1 MAQTTLT
8 QAGQEFG
15 TEGNDTILGS
25 NGNDSIHG
33 LGGDDLLEGNAGDDI
48 FNGTAGLGRYPT
60 SGNKTIRGGAGNDL
74 IFDGSGN
81 DSIDGGADND
91 TIYSASGSDTIAG
104 SDGDDSINGIKS
116 GAGYSAPSST
126 GTKVIYGEGGQDF
139 LLGGSNADTID
150 GGSGNDTLYGLAGND
165 SLLGGDGNDFLYD
178 QGSTSGS
185 NTLSGGAGNDTLDVY
200 TSTGANRL
208 DGGDGNDTLNGGS
221 GNDTLLGGAGNDSL
235 SADAGNDSLD
245 GGDGQDTLYGGVGND
260 ALSGGAGDDTLYDQT
275 GGSDTLLGGDGND
288 RLDTYSGS
296 GSDSLVGGNG
306 NDTLISGDG
315 NDTLDGGTGV
325 NRLQGGAGNDLYVVS
340 SSQTHLSDSGGSS
353 DSATISVDFFKVP
366 SFIENASYGSGV
378 QALPYWIASL
388 LPDEANGD
396 YFKDSIYSDPVS
408 GEKTVYYYFPSSLP
422 SYDTSADH
430 GLGYS
435 RFTDAQKTFTRNTLS
450 YISSV
455 VSLGFI
461 ETTDASIASTRFTIA
476 FANNTQTGSAGYASY
491 PSDASDATLGSPV
504 GGDFFLANAIGGGPT
519 TLTDGTYS
527 ALTVIHEL
535 GHALG
540 LKHPGNYD
548 AGGATP
554 PGPFL
559 GSTEDRSEWTVMAY
573 TSTAAQYHA
582 VFRELDLAALQYLY
596 GPSASAN
603 SSTNTYSIDASVP
616 NFIWDG
622 GGLDLI
628 DASAVNQAVTIYLA
642 PGYQGFVGS
651 AAASLISAAGQIT
664 VNFGTEIEDLQGT
677 AFADSLSGNELNNSI
692 QGGAGNDTISGGA
705 GNDTLD
711 GGLGSDVLRFRG
723 NSADYQIIYVEA
735 TNALTIQDRTS
746 GRDGLD
752 TVLNLESFAFADQTL
767 SYTQVI
773 TTAPSDTTPPT
784 IAISS
789 NKASLGLG
797 QTTTLSFTISES
809 VTDFVVGDI
818 TVSGGTLSNF
828 TGSGTSYSAT
838 FTPTIN
844 STTPSVVSVASTK
857 FSDAA
862 GNFNVDGADANNT
875 VTMTVDTRVG
885 DITPPTVSVS
895 ADKTALLTGQ
905 TANLSFTLSETSTNF
920 SAGDVEVS
928 GGTLSNFA
936 GSGTSYTA
944 TFTPAANKRETAK
957 VSVGSGT
964 FSDAAGNANVDGNDG
979 DNTVLLTIDTMVNRA
994 PTASGATVSGLQDAL
1009 VAISA
1014 AAIGFRDADKG
1025 DLLRSITITS
1035 LPAKGSLLLGG
1046 SAVSVGQVI
1055 SADDVNGGSL
1065 AFKGAAMQ
1073 SGLGYASFG
1082 FKVSDGRT
1090 LSSSD
1095 AKVTF
1100 NLKAVNY
1107 APVVANP
1114 IADQQVSEGQA
1125 FTLKLPSNTF
1135 TDLES
1140 PVLSYSAALSSGKP
1154 LPKWLKFDV
1163 KTATFSGTPS
1173 ELDAGVASIAV
1184 KATDAGKAFV
1194 TDSFDLTVLDIN
1206 RAPVAKALTTTPSA
1220 TEGKAF
1226 TFAFPKTTFVDPDR
1240 SDVLTYSVSGAPAW
1254 LTIDPLTGKLS
1265 GTPNYAAADTATIT
1279 VTLQATDK
1287 QSLSASTP
1295 LTIKL
1300 VNVAKILGT
1309 ADNNTLIAG
1318 AGADSITGLAGND
1331 ALNGGAGND
1340 TLVGGLGDDQL
1351 TGGDDQDRFVF
1362 ESAIKNGGNVDTVTD
1377 FVSGS
1382 DKIALAG
1389 SIFTALR
1396 SDTDLSDNLWLSTST
1411 SPATARSNLVFDP
1424 QSGVLSY
1431 DPDGSG
1437 PATSIAICTLV
1448 GVTKLVA
1455 SDLVMF

>member
-1 MAQTTLT
+1 MPQTTLT
-8 QAGQEFG
+8 GPSQEFG
-15 TEGNDTILGS
+15 TDGNDTIIGS
-25 NGNDSIHG
+25 SGNDSIHG

-48 FNGTAGLGRYPT
+48 FNGTAGLGRYST
-60 SGNKTIRGGAGNDL
+60 SGKKTILGGAGNDL
-74 IFDGSGN
+74 IFDGSGD

-104 SDGDDSINGIKS
+104 GDGDDSINGVRN
-116 GAGYSAPSST
+116 GNGYLAPSST
-126 GTKVIYGEGGQDF
+126 GAKTIFGEGGQDF
-139 LLGGSNADTID
+139 LLGGNLNDSID
-150 GGSGNDTLYGLAGND
+150 GGSGNDTLYGL
-165 SLLGGDGNDFLYD
+165 
-178 QGSTSGS
+178 T
-185 NTLSGGAGNDTLDVY
+185 
-200 TSTGANRL
+200 
-208 DGGDGNDTLNGGS
+208 
-221 GNDTLLGGAGNDSL
+221 GNDTLLGGTGDDNL
-235 SADAGNDSLD
+235 NGDAGNDSLD
-245 GGDGQDTLYGGVGND
+245 GGDGQDTLQGGAGND

-275 GGSDTLLGGDGND
+275 GGIDTLLGGDGND

-296 GSDSLVGGNG
+296 GADSLVGGNG

-315 NDTLDGGTGV
+315 NDTLDGGAGT
-325 NRLQGGAGNDLYVVS
+325 NRLLGGGGNDVYVVS
-340 SSQTHLSDSGGSS
+340 SRQTHLSDSGGN
-353 DSATISVDFFKVP
+353 DSATITVDFFKVP
-366 SFIENASYGSGV
+366 SFIENPTYGSGV

-396 YFKDSIYSDPVS
+396 YFKDSIYSDPAS
-408 GEKTVYYYFPSSLP
+408 GDKTVFFYFPTSLP

-430 GLGYS
+430 GVGYS
-435 RFTDAQKTFTRNTLS
+435 GFTDAQKTFTRSTLN
-450 YISSV
+450 YIASV
-455 VSLGFI
+455 VGLKFV
-461 ETTDASIASTRFTIA
+461 ETSDASVANTRFTIA

-491 PSDASDATLGSPV
+491 PSDPGDASLGSAV
-504 GGDFFLANAIGGGPT
+504 GGDFFLANAVGGGPT
-519 TLTDGTYS
+519 TLADGTYS

-559 GSTEDRSEWTVMAY
+559 GATEDLSAWTVMSY
-573 TSTAAQYHA
+573 YSNPAQYSA
-582 VFRELDLAALQYLY
+582 TFRALDLAALQYLY
-596 GPSASAN
+596 GPSASARSN
-603 SSTNTYSIDASVP
+603 ADTYTIDASEP
-616 NFIWDG
+616 NFVWDG

-628 DASAVNQAVTIYLA
+628 DASAISQAVTIYLT

-651 AAASLISAAGQIT
+651 AAAALISAPGQIT
-664 VNFGTEIEDLQGT
+664 VNFGTEIENLKGT
-677 AFADSLSGNELNNSI
+677 AFADSLHGNELDNSI
-692 QGGAGNDTISGGA
+692 EGGAGDDTVAGGV

-711 GGLGSDVLRFRG
+711 GGLGSDTFRLKG
-723 NSADYQIIYVEA
+723 NWADYQINYVSA
-735 TNALTIQDRTS
+735 TQSLTIQDRTT

-752 TVLNLESFAFADQTL
+752 TILNLESFIFADQTL
-767 SYTQVI
+767 SYTQLI
-773 TTAPSDTTPPT
+773 TTAPSDTTAPT
-784 IAISS
+784 IAITS
-789 NKASLGLG
+789 NKSSLALG
-797 QTTTLSFTISES
+797 QTATLTFTISES

-818 TVSGGTLSNF
+818 TASGGTLSNF
-828 TGSGTSYSAT
+828 NGSGTSYSAT
-838 FTPTIN
+838 FTPTAN
-844 STTPSVVSVASTK
+844 STTPGVVSVASTK

-885 DITPPTVSVS
+885 DIIPPNISVS
-895 ADKTALLTGQ
+895 SDKATLLTGQ
-905 TANLSFTLSETSTNF
+905 TANLAFTLSEPSTNF
-920 SAGDVEVS
+920 GAGDVDVS
-928 GGTLSNFA
+928 GGSLSNFA

-994 PTASGATVSGLQDAL
+994 PTASGGSVSGLQDAL
-1009 VAISA
+1009 VLVSA
-1014 AAIGFRDADKG
+1014 AAIGFRDPDKG
-1025 DLLRSITITS
+1025 DVLQSITVTS
-1035 LPAKGSLLLGG
+1035 LPGKGSLLLGG

-1055 SADDVNGGSL
+1055 SADDINGGSL

-1073 SGLGYASFG
+1073 SGVGYASFG
-1082 FKVSDGRT
+1082 FKVNDGRT
-1090 LSSSD
+1090 LSAAD
-1095 AKVTF
+1095 AKITF

-1135 TDLES
+1135 TDPES
-1140 PVLSYSAALSSGKP
+1140 PVLSYSATQSSDKP
-1154 LPKWLKFDV
+1154 LPKWLKFDA
-1163 KTATFSGTPS
+1163 KTATFTGTPS
-1173 ELDAGVASIAV
+1173 EIDAGVSSISV
-1184 KATDAGKAFV
+1184 KATDAGKAFA
-1194 TDSFDLTVLDIN
+1194 TDSFDLTVLDLN
-1206 RAPVAKALTTTPSA
+1206 RAPVAKALTTSPSA

-1226 TFAFPKTTFVDPDR
+1226 VLVIPKTTFVDSDR
-1240 SDVLTYSVSGAPAW
+1240 GDILTYSVSGAPTW

-1265 GTPNYAAADTATIT
+1265 GTPNYAAADTPSVT

-1300 VNVAKILGT
+1300 VNVSKIVGT

-1351 TGGDDQDRFVF
+1351 TGGDGQDRFLF
-1362 ESAIKNGGNVDTVTD
+1362 ESAIKNGSNVDTVTD
-1377 FVSGS
+1377 FVGGS
-1382 DKIALAG
+1382 DTIALAG
-1389 SIFTALR
+1389 SVFTALR
-1396 SDTDLSDNLWLSTST
+1396 GDSDLGDNLWLTNSS
-1411 SPATARSNLVFDP
+1411 SPATTRSYLVFDP
-1424 QSGVLSY
+1424 QSGALSY

-1437 PATSIAICTLV
+1437 LAASIGICTLV
-1448 GVTKLVA
+1448 GVTKLLP
-1455 SDLVMF
+1455 SDLVMV

>member
-1 MAQTTLT
+1 MAQITLT
-8 QAGQEFG
+8 NPAEKFG
-15 TEGNDTILGS
+15 IEGNDTILGS
-25 NGNDSIHG
+25 SGNDSIHG

-48 FNGTAGLGRYPT
+48 FNGTAGLGRYST

-104 SDGDDSINGIKS
+104 GDGDDSINGIKS
-116 GAGYSAPSST
+116 GAGYSAPLST

-139 LLGGSNADTID
+139 LLGGSNADTVD
-150 GGSGNDTLYGLAGND
+150 GGNGNDTLYGLAGND
-165 SLLGGDGNDFLYD
+165 SLLGGDGNDLLYD

-208 DGGDGNDTLNGGS
+208 DGGDGNDTLNGGA

-288 RLDTYSGS
+288 RIDTYSGS

-315 NDTLDGGTGV
+315 NDTLDGGTGI
-325 NRLQGGAGNDLYVVS
+325 NRLQGGAGNDFYVVS
-340 SSQTHLSDSGGSS
+340 SSQTHLSDSGGRS

-366 SFIENASYGSGV
+366 SFIENPSYGSGV

-408 GEKTVYYYFPSSLP
+408 GDKTVYYYFPSSLP

-435 RFTDAQKTFTRNTLS
+435 RFTDAQKTFTRSTLS

-455 VSLGFI
+455 VGLRFV
-461 ETTDASIASTRFTIA
+461 ETSDASIANTRFTIA

-491 PSDASDATLGSPV
+491 PSDPSDTSLGSPV

-548 AGGATP
+548 AGGTP
-554 PGPFL
+554 TPGPYL
-559 GSTEDRSEWTVMAY
+559 SATEDTSAWTVMAY

-603 SSTNTYSIDASVP
+603 SSANTYSIDASVP

-622 GGLDLI
+622 GGIDLI
-628 DASAVNQAVTIYLA
+628 DASAVNQAVTIYLT
-642 PGYQGFVGS
+642 PGYQGFIGS
-651 AAASLISAAGQIT
+651 TAASLVSAAGQIT
-664 VNFGTEIEDLQGT
+664 VNFGTEIENLQGT

-711 GGLGSDVLRFRG
+711 GGLGSDVMRFRG
-723 NSADYQIIYVEA
+723 NWADYQINYVSS

-752 TVLNLESFAFADQTL
+752 TVLNLESFVFADQTL
-767 SYTQVI
+767 SYTQLI
-773 TTAPSDTTPPT
+773 TTTPSDTTPPA

-789 NKASLGLG
+789 NRTTLGLG
-797 QTTTLSFTISES
+797 QTATLSFTISEA

-818 TVSGGTLSNF
+818 SVSGGTLSNF
-828 TGSGTSYSAT
+828 TGSGTTYSAT
-838 FTPTIN
+838 FTPTAN
-844 STTPSVVSVASTK
+844 SKTNGVVSVASNK

-862 GNFNVDGADANNT
+862 GNFNVDSADANNT
-875 VTMTVDTRVG
+875 VTMTVDAV
-885 DITPPTVSVS
+885 
-895 ADKTALLTGQ
+895 
-905 TANLSFTLSETSTNF
+905 
-920 SAGDVEVS
+920 
-928 GGTLSNFA
+928 
-936 GSGTSYTA
+936 
-944 TFTPAANKRETAK
+944 
-957 VSVGSGT
+957 
-964 FSDAAGNANVDGNDG
+964 
-979 DNTVLLTIDTMVNRA
+979 VNSA

-1009 VAISA
+1009 VAVNA
-1014 AAIGFRDADKG
+1014 AAIGFRDPDKG
-1025 DLLRSITITS
+1025 DALRSITITS

-1055 SADDVNGGSL
+1055 SADDINAGSL

-1090 LSSSD
+1090 LSSSE
-1095 AKVTF
+1095 AKITI

-1107 APVVANP
+1107 SPVVSNP

-1140 PVLSYSAALSSGKP
+1140 PVLSYSATLSSGKP
-1154 LPKWLKFDV
+1154 LPTWLKFDA
-1163 KTATFSGTPS
+1163 KTATFSGTSS

-1194 TDSFDLTVLDIN
+1194 MDSFNLTVLDIN
-1206 RAPVAKALTTTPSA
+1206 RAPIAKALTTTPSA

-1240 SDVLTYSVSGAPAW
+1240 ADVLTYSVSGAPAW

-1331 ALNGGAGND
+1331 VLNGGAGND

-1351 TGGDDQDRFVF
+1351 TGGDGQDRFVF

-1396 SDTDLSDNLWLSTST
+1396 GDTDLSDNLWLTTST

-1424 QSGVLSY
+1424 QSGALSY

>member
-1 MAQTTLT
+1 MTKKQKKHVFDL
-8 QAGQEFG
+8 FG
-15 TEGNDTILGS
+15 
-25 NGNDSIHG
+25 H
-33 LGGDDLLEGNAGDDI
+33 
-48 FNGTAGLGRYPT
+48 
-60 SGNKTIRGGAGNDL
+60 
-74 IFDGSGN
+74 
-81 DSIDGGADND
+81 
-91 TIYSASGSDTIAG
+91 
-104 SDGDDSINGIKS
+104 
-116 GAGYSAPSST
+116 
-126 GTKVIYGEGGQDF
+126 
-139 LLGGSNADTID
+139 
-150 GGSGNDTLYGLAGND
+150 
-165 SLLGGDGNDFLYD
+165 
-178 QGSTSGS
+178 
-185 NTLSGGAGNDTLDVY
+185 
-200 TSTGANRL
+200 
-208 DGGDGNDTLNGGS
+208 
-221 GNDTLLGGAGNDSL
+221 
-235 SADAGNDSLD
+235 
-245 GGDGQDTLYGGVGND
+245 
-260 ALSGGAGDDTLYDQT
+260 
-275 GGSDTLLGGDGND
+275 
-288 RLDTYSGS
+288 
-296 GSDSLVGGNG
+296 
-306 NDTLISGDG
+306 
-315 NDTLDGGTGV
+315 
-325 NRLQGGAGNDLYVVS
+325 
-340 SSQTHLSDSGGSS
+340 
-353 DSATISVDFFKVP
+353 
-366 SFIENASYGSGV
+366 
-378 QALPYWIASL
+378 
-388 LPDEANGD
+388 DE
-396 YFKDSIYSDPVS
+396 I
-408 GEKTVYYYFPSSLP
+408 VYYYFPGSLP
-422 SYDTSADH
+422 SYDTSAAH

-435 RFTDAQKTFTRNTLS
+435 RFTDAQKTFTRSTLS

-455 VSLGFI
+455 VGLTFV
-461 ETTDASIASTRFTIA
+461 ETSDASIANTRFTIA

-491 PSDASDATLGSPV
+491 PSDPSDTSLGSPV

-664 VNFGTEIEDLQGT
+664 VNFGTEIENLKGT
-677 AFADSLSGNELNNSI
+677 AFADSLYGNELDNSI
-692 QGGAGNDTISGGA
+692 QGGSGDDTVAGGV

-711 GGLGSDVLRFRG
+711 GGLGSDTFRLKG
-723 NSADYQIIYVEA
+723 NWADYQINYVSA
-735 TNALTIQDRTS
+735 TQSLTIQDRTT

-752 TVLNLESFAFADQTL
+752 TILNLENFLFADQTL
-767 SYTQVI
+767 SYAQLI

-784 IAISS
+784 IAVTS
-789 NKASLGLG
+789 NKSSLALG
-797 QTTTLSFTISES
+797 QTATLTFTISES
-809 VTDFVVGDI
+809 VADFVVGDI
-818 TVSGGTLSNF
+818 TASGGTLSNF
-828 TGSGTSYSAT
+828 TGSGTTYSAT
-838 FTPTIN
+838 FTPTTS
-844 STTPSVVSVASTK
+844 STTPGVVSVASTK

-862 GNFNVDGADANNT
+862 GNFNMDGADANNT
-875 VTMTVDTRVG
+875 VTMMVDTRVG
-885 DITPPTVSVS
+885 DITPPNISIS
-895 ADKTALLTGQ
+895 SDKATLLTGQ
-905 TANLSFTLSETSTNF
+905 TANLAFTLSETSTNF

-928 GGTLSNFA
+928 GGSLSNFA
-936 GSGTSYTA
+936 GSGTSYSV
-944 TFTPAANKRETAK
+944 TFTPAANSRETAK
-957 VSVGSGT
+957 VSVGSDT
-964 FSDAAGNANVDGNDG
+964 FSDAAGNTNVDGG
-979 DNTVLLTIDTMVNRA
+979 DDDNMVLLTIDTMVNRA

-1009 VAISA
+1009 VAVNA
-1014 AAIGFRDADKG
+1014 AAIGFRDPDKG
-1025 DLLRSITITS
+1025 DVLRSITITS

-1046 SAVSVGQVI
+1046 SAVSLGQVI
-1055 SADDVNGGSL
+1055 SADDINGGSL

-1073 SGLGYASFG
+1073 SGVGYASFG

-1090 LSSSD
+1090 LSSSG

-1140 PVLSYSAALSSGKP
+1140 PVLSYSASLSSGKP
-1154 LPKWLKFDV
+1154 LPKWLKFDA

-1173 ELDAGVASIAV
+1173 ELDAGVASISV

-1240 SDVLTYSVSGAPAW
+1240 SDILTYSVSGAPAW
-1254 LTIDPLTGKLS
+1254 LTIDPLTGKLK
-1265 GTPNYAAADTATIT
+1265 GTPNYAVADRATIT

-1287 QSLSASTP
+1287 LSLSTSTP

-1300 VNVAKILGT
+1300 VNVSKIVGT
-1309 ADNNTLIAG
+1309 ADNNSLIAG
-1318 AGADSITGLAGND
+1318 AGGDSISGLAGND
-1331 ALNGGAGND
+1331 TLSGGAGND
-1340 TLVGGLGDDQL
+1340 TLVGGAGSDVL
-1351 TGGDDQDRFVF
+1351 TGGEGADRFVF
-1362 ESAIKNGGNVDTVTD
+1362 DSPVKAGGDVDTVTD
-1377 FVSGS
+1377 FASGI

-1396 SDTDLSDNLWLSTST
+1396 GDNDLSDNLWLTTST

-1424 QSGVLSY
+1424 QSGALSY

>member
-1 MAQTTLT
+1 MAQITLT
-8 QAGQEFG
+8 NPAEKFG
-15 TEGNDTILGS
+15 IEGNDTILGS
-25 NGNDSIHG
+25 SGNDSIHG

-48 FNGTAGLGRYPT
+48 FNGTAGLGRYST

-104 SDGDDSINGIKS
+104 GDGDDSINGIKS
-116 GAGYSAPSST
+116 GAGYSAPLST

-139 LLGGSNADTID
+139 LLGGSNADTVD
-150 GGSGNDTLYGLAGND
+150 GGNGNDTLYGLAGND
-165 SLLGGDGNDFLYD
+165 SLLGGDGNDLLYD

-208 DGGDGNDTLNGGS
+208 DGGDGNDTLNGGA

-288 RLDTYSGS
+288 RIDTYSGS

-315 NDTLDGGTGV
+315 NDTLDGGTGI
-325 NRLQGGAGNDLYVVS
+325 NRLQGGAGNDFYVVS
-340 SSQTHLSDSGGSS
+340 SSQTHLSDSGGRS

-366 SFIENASYGSGV
+366 SFIENPSYGSGV

-408 GEKTVYYYFPSSLP
+408 GDKTVYYYFPSSLP

-435 RFTDAQKTFTRNTLS
+435 RFTDAQKTFTRSTLS

-455 VSLGFI
+455 VGLRFV
-461 ETTDASIASTRFTIA
+461 ETSDASIANTRFTIA

-491 PSDASDATLGSPV
+491 PSDPSDTSLGSPV

-548 AGGATP
+548 AGGTP
-554 PGPFL
+554 TPGPYL
-559 GSTEDRSEWTVMAY
+559 SATEDTSAWTVMAY

-603 SSTNTYSIDASVP
+603 SSANTYSIDASVP

-622 GGLDLI
+622 GGIDLI

-642 PGYQGFVGS
+642 PGYQGFIGS
-651 AAASLISAAGQIT
+651 TAASLISAAGQIT
-664 VNFGTEIEDLQGT
+664 VNFGTEIENLQGT

-711 GGLGSDVLRFRG
+711 GGLGSDVMRFRG
-723 NSADYQIIYVEA
+723 NWADYQINYVSS

-752 TVLNLESFAFADQTL
+752 TVLNLESFVFADQTL
-767 SYTQVI
+767 SYTQLI
-773 TTAPSDTTPPT
+773 TTTPSDTIPPT

-789 NKASLGLG
+789 NRTTLGLG
-797 QTTTLSFTISES
+797 QTATLSFTISEA

-818 TVSGGTLSNF
+818 SVSGGTLSNF
-828 TGSGTSYSAT
+828 TGSGTTYSAT
-838 FTPTIN
+838 FTPTAN
-844 STTPSVVSVASTK
+844 SKTNGVVSVASNK

-862 GNFNVDGADANNT
+862 GNFNVDSADANNT
-875 VTMTVDTRVG
+875 VTMTVDAV
-885 DITPPTVSVS
+885 
-895 ADKTALLTGQ
+895 
-905 TANLSFTLSETSTNF
+905 
-920 SAGDVEVS
+920 
-928 GGTLSNFA
+928 
-936 GSGTSYTA
+936 
-944 TFTPAANKRETAK
+944 
-957 VSVGSGT
+957 
-964 FSDAAGNANVDGNDG
+964 
-979 DNTVLLTIDTMVNRA
+979 VNSA

-1009 VAISA
+1009 VAVNA
-1014 AAIGFRDADKG
+1014 AAIGFRDPDKG
-1025 DLLRSITITS
+1025 DALRSIIITS

-1055 SADDVNGGSL
+1055 SADDINGGSL

-1090 LSSSD
+1090 LSSSE
-1095 AKVTF
+1095 AKITI

-1107 APVVANP
+1107 APVVSNP

-1140 PVLSYSAALSSGKP
+1140 PVLSYSATLSSGKP
-1154 LPKWLKFDV
+1154 LPTWLKFDV

-1184 KATDAGKAFV
+1184 NATDAGKAFV
-1194 TDSFDLTVLDIN
+1194 MDSFNLTVLDIN
-1206 RAPVAKALTTTPSA
+1206 RAPIAKALTTTPSA

-1240 SDVLTYSVSGAPAW
+1240 SDILTYSVSGAPTW

-1265 GTPNYAAADTATIT
+1265 GTSNYAAADTATIT

-1351 TGGDDQDRFVF
+1351 TGGDGQDRFVF
-1362 ESAIKNGGNVDTVTD
+1362 ESAIKNGSNVDTVTD
-1377 FVSGS
+1377 FVSGI

-1396 SDTDLSDNLWLSTST
+1396 GDTDLSDNLWLTTST
-1411 SPATARSNLVFDP
+1411 SPATARSYLVFDP
-1424 QSGVLSY
+1424 QSGALSY